1 MITLPGKLS
10 KIFSLHAKP
19 IQTQLMLGRW
29 SILETPS
36 YIYKYMDTETAYS
49 SNTYNIKTYTLED
62 ERLSEMNKRQYNT
75 KKK

>member
-1 MITLPGKLS
+1 MITLPGKLG

-36 YIYKYMDTETAYS
+36 YIYKYMDTDTACS
-49 SNTYNIKTYTLED
+49 SNTHTSKTYTLED
-62 ERLSEMNKRQYNT
+62 ERLAEINKRRYNT
-75 KKK
+75 KK